1 MKAMSAETSAGNCRL
16 GTILGHFV
24 LTPVAVRGTD
34 SSGQITP
41 PKDLPG
47 ASSSS
52 LQALGPVAQ
61 LTREKQKELNRI
73 IMSYRRGI
81 DKLKEEGTP
90 PEMTLFD
97 VNLATHNVGAG
108 GTKAE
113 WNELIEKASAED
125 LAPLEMLPG
134 PWHDAKTREAQ
145 IELLQSISI
154 GDVLGYNVHLL
165 AQWQKKYG
173 DQGLSTNIAVPVV
186 RTQGMGTGIERRL
199 VGRVIV
205 ADAADA
211 ARLSRVH
218 VRKEG
223 NFEPV
228 LLDGVI
234 STTDNEHWRTQRR
247 HLSEAFMPLSSLA
260 EIMPVSMAR
269 AKKCSERLAS
279 MAADSKEV
287 DMSDFFLHEAQA
299 QLQLALLGASEKL
312 MDETN
317 EGVRA
322 AFTGNP
328 EIGKVGFLGQSMQKL
343 MDLTKKDNMLGLPT
357 DDWPVRGPLSRAIQT
372 SKFTNT
378 ADYGNMLL
386 ILFAGHD
393 TTGHTMTWLL
403 LELCRN
409 PAIQLELQA
418 EVDKFFH
425 DLDGRDPTYLDLSRL
440 EFMNRCITETLRM
453 WPAVANGTFRQ
464 LQFGD
469 SIKGPGGKDIKLPR
483 GTAVNIGNWSRHRNP
498 DLWGADADDFNPR
511 REFKDE
517 ELARVGC
524 PMAAANPSSDRFSP
538 FAHSP
543 RSCLGRNFAQ
553 MEMRLIMVYLLR
565 DFSFSLGSSYTKLM
579 HRTMGSSPAPEE
591 FRGINRGTMGPMD
604 LEHSTH
610 HAWGTRPLYGM
621 KARVHLRATTVSA
634 L

>member
-1 MKAMSAETSAGNCRL
+1 MD
-16 GTILGHFV
+16 
-24 LTPVAVRGTD
+24 P
-34 SSGQITP
+34 SGQITP
-41 PKDLPG
+41 PSDLPG
-47 ASSSS
+47 ACSSSP
-52 LQALGPVAQ
+52 QALEPVVQ
-61 LTREKQKELNRI
+61 LSREEQKELNRI

-81 DKLKEEGTP
+81 DKLKNEGTP

-97 VNLATHNVGAG
+97 VALAARNVGAG

-125 LAPLEMLPG
+125 LAPLEVLPG
-134 PWHDAKTREAQ
+134 PWQDARTREAQ
-145 IELLQSISI
+145 IELLQRISI
-154 GDVLGYNVHLL
+154 AEALGYNVHLL

-173 DQGLSTNIAVPVV
+173 DQGLSTNIAIPVV
-186 RTQGMGTGIERRL
+186 GTRGMGTGIEQRL

-269 AKKCSERLAS
+269 AKKCSQRLAS
-279 MAADSKEV
+279 MATDGKEV

-299 QLQLALLGASEKL
+299 QLQLALLGASEEL
-312 MDETN
+312 MEDTN
-317 EGVRA
+317 EGIRA
-322 AFTGNP
+322 AFTGNH

-343 MDLTKKDNMLGLPT
+343 MELAKNDNTLGLPT
-357 DDWPVRGPLSRAIQT
+357 DDCPVRGPLSRAVQT
-372 SKFTNT
+372 SNLTNT

-403 LELCRN
+403 FELCRN
-409 PAIQLELQA
+409 PSIQLELQA
-418 EVDKFFH
+418 EVDQFFG
-425 DLDGRDPTYLDLSRL
+425 DLGGRDPTYRDLSRL

-464 LQFGD
+464 LQFSD
-469 SIKGPGGKDIKLPR
+469 SIKGQGGKEIKLPR
-483 GTAVNIGNWSRHRNP
+483 GTALNIVNWSRHRNP
-498 DLWGADADDFNPR
+498 DLWGADADQFNPR
-511 REFKDE
+511 REFKEE

-543 RSCLGRNFAQ
+543 RNCLGRNFAQ
-553 MEMRLIMVYLLR
+553 MEMRLIMLYLLR
-565 DFSFSLGSSYTKLM
+565 DFSFSLGSSYKKLM
-579 HRTMGSSPAPEE
+579 HRTTGSSPAPEE

-604 LEHSTH
+604 LEQSTQ

-621 KARVHLRATTVSA
+621 KARVHSRATPASA